1 MSLQCIFSGEALF
14 TVSAGE
20 RFHCQMDSLMALQI
34 VVAIEGLGALVAF
47 EGSVVLLLLL
57 LLLLWVVSIH
67 LSAHMVLWILH
78 LHVASNE

>member
-1 MSLQCIFSGEALF
+1 
-14 TVSAGE
+14 
-20 RFHCQMDSLMALQI
+20 MDSLMALQI

-57 LLLLWVVSIH
+57 LLWVVSIH
-67 LSAHMVLWILH
+67 LSAHLVLWILH